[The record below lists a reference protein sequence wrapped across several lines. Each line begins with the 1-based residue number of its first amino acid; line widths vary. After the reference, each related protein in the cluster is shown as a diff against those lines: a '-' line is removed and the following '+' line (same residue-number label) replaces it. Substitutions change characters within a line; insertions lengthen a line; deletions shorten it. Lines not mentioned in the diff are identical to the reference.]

1 MEKKKM
7 IKSLDALPAE
17 VIEAIKLQYPEGYAN
32 HVKKITTPLSTF
44 WAITV
49 DTPDVVYLVKVPVKI
64 DNKPPTLETDLIIE
78 SVDTKGIEEEEE
90 EEKEEEK
97 EGNED

>member
-1 MEKKKM
+1 MEKKKV
-7 IKSLDALPAE
+7 IRSFDALPAE

-49 DTPDVVYLVKVPVKI
+49 DTPEVVYLVKVPVKI
-64 DNKPPTLETDLIIE
+64 DNKPPTLDTDLIIE
-78 SVDTKGIEEEEE
+78 STSTKGIEEEEE
-90 EEKEEEK
+90 KEEENDNAD
-97 EGNED
+97 E